1 MRKPSDERL
10 SYCGCSRGGL
20 INFAVA
26 NRGTDRVRCEQ
37 PPSIELASRFWQIR
51 KSLPSS
57 ASLGGL

>member
-26 NRGTDRVRCEQ
+26 NRGTDRVRCEGRPRQ
-37 PPSIELASRFWQIR
+37 ANYGAPASMQR
-51 KSLPSS
+51 
-57 ASLGGL
+57 AT